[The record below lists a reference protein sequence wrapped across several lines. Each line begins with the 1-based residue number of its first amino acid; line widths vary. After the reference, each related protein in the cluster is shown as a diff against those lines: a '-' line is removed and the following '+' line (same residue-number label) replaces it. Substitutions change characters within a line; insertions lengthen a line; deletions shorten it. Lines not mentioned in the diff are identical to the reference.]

1 MTKTALANVIGFVGV
16 ALLLVAFL
24 LNTFRLMRADGRPY
38 TLLNLAGAS
47 LAGYSSYLISFMP
60 FVILEGTWAAVAA
73 VALFRA
79 SRKRSAA
86 AVVLLML
93 IPLLS
98 AAEARQDGT
107 GAPSRAIVPVAA
119 STLAASPERHYGE
132 TVSVTGAVERSL
144 SRLAF
149 SIDQDGRRTTGADVL
164 VLARILNSPVKLNT
178 YVTVIGEAV
187 RFNPDELAAKARDCG
202 ADLPVDLVESFRGR
216 PAILATAVIDDEG
229 VNLAMRLPP
238 PMTPDE
244 AAHAKT
250 MKQVGPANAALRKAL
265 EAKDVTLAHE
275 NAAILRK
282 AFAETAGF
290 WRSRKRNDAVG
301 WARDA
306 DKAVEAIDRLAAGG
320 NWDDVKTSATALGR
334 ACQACHTAYRERFD
348 DGSYRFKADR
358 LQPRIRASIRRSGTS
373 QLAATKM

>member
-1 MTKTALANVIGFVGV
+1 MTKTAAANLIGFIGV

-79 SRKRSAA
+79 SRKPSTAA
-86 AVVLLML
+86 IVLLML
-93 IPLLS
+93 IPPLS
-98 AAEARQDGT
+98 VGEARQSGT
-107 GAPSRAIVPVAA
+107 GAPSKAIVPVAA
-119 STLAASPERHYGE
+119 STLAASPERYYGE
-132 TVSVTGAVERSL
+132 PVSVAGAVERSV

-149 SIDQDGRRTTGADVL
+149 SIDQDGQRTTGADVL
-164 VLARILNSPVKLNT
+164 VLTKVLNSPVELNT
-178 YVTVIGEAV
+178 YVTVVGEAV
-187 RFNPDELAAKARDCG
+187 RFDPDEVAKARDYG
-202 ADLPVDLVESFRGR
+202 TDLPADVVESFRGR
-216 PAILATAVIDDEG
+216 PAILATAVINDAG
-229 VNLAMRLPP
+229 VDLAMRLPP

-244 AAHAKT
+244 AAHAKI

-265 EAKDVTLAHE
+265 EARDVKLTHE
-275 NAAILRK
+275 NAAILRT
-282 AFAETAGF
+282 AFAETGGF

-306 DKAVEAIDRLAAGG
+306 GKAVEAIERLAAAE
-320 NWDDVKTSATALGR
+320 NWDDVKASATALGQ

-348 DGSYRFKADR
+348 DGSYRFKQRTDQTGR
-358 LQPRIRASIRRSGTS
+358 SIS
-373 QLAATKM
+373 Q

>member
-1 MTKTALANVIGFVGV
+1 MTKTAAANLIGFIGV

-24 LNTFRLMRADGRPY
+24 LNTFRLMRADGRAY

-79 SRKRSAA
+79 SRKPSTAA
-86 AVVLLML
+86 IVLLML

-98 AAEARQDGT
+98 VGEARQRAT
-107 GAPSRAIVPVAA
+107 GAPSKAIVPVAA
-119 STLAASPERHYGE
+119 STLAASPERYYGE
-132 TVSVTGAVERSL
+132 PVSVAGAVERGL

-149 SIDQDGRRTTGADVL
+149 SIDQDGKRATGADVL
-164 VLARILNSPVKLNT
+164 VLTKVMNSPVALNT
-178 YVTVIGEAV
+178 YVTVVGEAI
-187 RFNPDELAAKARDCG
+187 RFDPDEIAAKARDYG
-202 ADLPVDLVESFRGR
+202 TDLPADVAESFRGR
-216 PAILATAVIDDEG
+216 PAILATSVINDAG
-229 VNLAMRLPP
+229 VDLAMRLPP
-238 PMTPDE
+238 PITPDE
-244 AAHAKT
+244 AAHAKI

-265 EAKDVTLAHE
+265 EARDARLTHE
-275 NAAILRK
+275 NAAILRT
-282 AFAETAGF
+282 AFADTGGF

-306 DKAVEAIDRLAAGG
+306 DKAVEAIERLAAAG
-320 NWDDVKTSATALGR
+320 NWDDVKASATALGQ

-348 DGSYRFKADR
+348 DGSYRFKQRTDQTGR
-358 LQPRIRASIRRSGTS
+358 SIS
-373 QLAATKM
+373 Q